1 MRPNGNVSLRLI
13 ARVIVD
19 GRIRSS
25 KPCSQAEFIRWG
37 CCRFLIHNGFKHVSL
52 HAQISNV
59 ERERKMKKY
68 MVIVFSILLMMCFSS
83 CNLKMNPPKTEKDST
98 DTVTIEGK
106 EYKMAELDRLYP
118 TVDGVGSTN
127 AVWVMGKDYYQYKQS
142 KYDCYV
148 RYGTSAEPVLY
159 FESSIF
165 DEAFSYYN
173 NEENFNFYCRLGN
186 AFDEEERRIFAIN
199 NIDTSM
205 FRQLLA
211 FSEENGYDPFSFSHP
226 TDDLIKVP
234 LLSTENLSENEIS
247 FYKESKDEKF
257 SSSRERFV
265 LHENKLCLLYRYQL
279 GEEAPRMLVRELP
292 EEISDY
298 FCSILEK
305 CEELTTK

>member
-1 MRPNGNVSLRLI
+1 
-13 ARVIVD
+13 
-19 GRIRSS
+19 
-25 KPCSQAEFIRWG
+25 
-37 CCRFLIHNGFKHVSL
+37 
-52 HAQISNV
+52 
-59 ERERKMKKY
+59 MKKY

-127 AVWVMGKDYYQYKQS
+127 AVWVMGKDYYQYIQS

-148 RYGTSAEPVLY
+148 RYDTSAEPVLY

-173 NEENFNFYCRLGN
+173 NEDNFNFYCILGN
-186 AFDEEERRIFAIN
+186 FYDKN
-199 NIDTSM
+199 NQRKFELQDVDASM
-205 FRQLLA
+205 FRQLLD
-211 FSEENGYDPFSFSHP
+211 FSHANEYDPFSFANNESG
-226 TDDLIKVP
+226 LITV
-234 LLSTENLSENEIS
+234 LLEDSKNRIENEIHI
-247 FYKESKDEKF
+247 YKESKDGKF
-257 SSSRERFV
+257 STGKKTYV
-265 LHENKLCLLYRYQL
+265 LHEDKLCLLYYYDF
-279 GEEAPRMLVRELP
+279 GNKEAPVMLIREVP

-298 FCSILEK
+298 FCSLLEK